1 MRTGRPSERSWYARD
16 DSNSALAYMHVT
28 TRSPPQHACPHRWH
42 EDSNSALRTRAH
54 TCVVCVCVCAP
65 RVLQRGI
72 GSAEGGVDGGIRL
85 LKYDHFPS
93 HSLSPLVTRGHPTPY
108 LPW

>member
-1 MRTGRPSERSWYARD
+1 
-16 DSNSALAYMHVT
+16 MHVT
-28 TRSPPQHACPHRWH
+28 FQ
-42 EDSNSALRTRAH
+42 LRHSTRALIDGMR
-54 TCVVCVCVCAP
+54 TQTQLSERVLTRVVCVFVP